1 MNTEHEAAAAQ
12 RLQIR
17 NSAVWRGWW
26 GQCVCVCQYV
36 YDECPYVSV
45 PSKSKLAIRVPFC
58 FNKNTILTAN
68 SSPRCH
74 KPKQSLNLRACHG
87 IRPSPWIRYFSV
99 TSKQQKNAPVF
110 AIIFIVFVFLWN
122 CVWLCPGLVVTKK
135 QYCFTTPARVV
146 REKWE
151 NKSETHRWIFQKA
164 RSRDSASFRSFLSLR
179 FSNRFTV
186 SAAVTSRSQS
196 FDRVR
201 WSRDRLSIS

>member
-1 MNTEHEAAAAQ
+1 MNVPMCPCLAS
-12 RLQIR
+12 L
-17 NSAVWRGWW
+17 SW
-26 GQCVCVCQYV
+26 
-36 YDECPYVSV
+36 PYVCHSV
-45 PSKSKLAIRVPFC
+45 SIKH
-58 FNKNTILTAN
+58 TILTAN

-87 IRPSPWIRYFSV
+87 IRPSPWIRYFCV

-201 WSRDRLSIS
+201 WSRERLSIS